1 MLRWVVLVV
10 SAHPVPPTVSVA
22 WICGPHESAR
32 SAAQAHLNMD
42 AFGHRHS
49 VLPRWWRRE
58 LHTKIKNVHV
68 QIQTKHESDARHG
81 EQQTAIQ
88 STNQTLSVAS
98 PTTLIGILPWAP
110 HSPTLRRPTGCSW
123 NCVVPRRWGGLS

>member
-1 MLRWVVLVV
+1 M
-10 SAHPVPPTVSVA
+10 
-22 WICGPHESAR
+22 
-32 SAAQAHLNMD
+32 
-42 AFGHRHS
+42 
-49 VLPRWWRRE
+49 
-58 LHTKIKNVHV
+58 KNVHV
-68 QIQTKHESDARHG
+68 QIQTKHKFDARHG

-123 NCVVPRRWGGLS
+123 NCVVPRRGGVVCRNVTEYTCQARSAPVLRLLCPSPVAADSAESAEYGVMPRPGRRRTPVR

>member
-1 MLRWVVLVV
+1 MDYLAPVAGGAMLRWIVLVV
-10 SAHPVPPTVSVA
+10 GAHPVPPTVSVA

-58 LHTKIKNVHV
+58 LHRKIRNGWFVLVFFPYLLFYLRACHLMNTRGWGFIGTEGGGVSAPRTK
-68 QIQTKHESDARHG
+68 
-81 EQQTAIQ
+81 
-88 STNQTLSVAS
+88 
-98 PTTLIGILPWAP
+98 
-110 HSPTLRRPTGCSW
+110 
-123 NCVVPRRWGGLS
+123 